1 MPAHST
7 HLIPRL
13 RSLRVLAVLLASA
26 PLAAAD
32 LSPGSWSPQERSELQ
47 HREQSPWPASAR
59 TLEGRS
65 GYVAATLSPIAT
77 HVGIETLRQGGTAA
91 DAAVATALTQVTT
104 SLGSIVSY
112 AGVLQ
117 LVYYDAR
124 THRISS
130 LDAGW
135 NGYANETSPATIPHA
150 DVTLLIPAHTATAGA
165 YGRETLVPGF
175 MAGVEEI
182 HAHFGRLPLPQL
194 FKPAIWYSAH
204 GVEVTRLLAYY
215 FAERQKSLSRT
226 DEGRRFL
233 GQAGDPLP
241 RIGDLF
247 VQPEVAQLL
256 GEIAVHGSRVMYTG
270 AWANSYV
277 RAVRAEGGL
286 VTAED
291 LRRYRPT
298 WEQPLSVRFGDLEV
312 AGPGIG
318 NASGCAVLSAL
329 NLLDAARVNASGPYW
344 TDAQAFTTYAQA
356 LQVAISGPNTPQ
368 VLSFEHQHDLPS
380 TCAGRS
386 TPRHAAA
393 VAPALPQLSGYG
405 NQGPAGH
412 HSAAV
417 VAIDKWG
424 NVAAL
429 VHSCN
434 CVLWGDTGIVVD
446 GIPIPNAGGIYQY
459 KLAAIQ
465 PGGRLSSDMAPVIV
479 TRHTP
484 VLAVATVGP
493 SLVQETVRVVASSLR
508 TDETLQ
514 NVMAAPPLLLNIEV
528 TKDPL
533 APRPVLVPQKRYDDS
548 FLAELDKAGIPITQL
563 PAERVGA
570 IKGTAAAGL
579 IDPATSRLRGV
590 EVPGV
595 IVFVETY

>member
-1 MPAHST
+1 MPARST
-7 HLIPRL
+7 HLISRL

-47 HREQSPWPASAR
+47 HREQSPWPTSAR
-59 TLEGRS
+59 DLEGRS

-135 NGYANETSPATIPHA
+135 NGYANETTPATIPHA
-150 DVTLLIPAHTATAGA
+150 DVTLLDPAHPATAGA

-175 MAGVEEI
+175 MAGVEQI

-204 GVEVTRLLAYY
+204 GVEVTPLLAYY
-215 FAERQKSLSRT
+215 FAARQKSLSRT
-226 DEGRRFL
+226 DQGRRFL
-233 GQAGDPLP
+233 GQAGDPVP
-241 RIGDLF
+241 KIGDLF
-247 VQPEVAQLL
+247 VQPEVAHLL
-256 GEIAVHGSRVMYTG
+256 GEIATHGSRVMYTG
-270 AWANSYV
+270 DWASSYV

-286 VTAED
+286 VTAGD

-329 NLLDAARVNASGPYW
+329 NLLGGASVNASGPYW
-344 TDAQAFTTYAQA
+344 ADAQAFITYAQA
-356 LQVAISGPNTPQ
+356 LQVAISGPYTPQ

-380 TCAGRS
+380 TCAGRT
-386 TPRHAAA
+386 TPRYAAA
-393 VAPALPQLSGYG
+393 VAPALPKLSGYG

-424 NVAAL
+424 NIAAL

-434 CVLWGDTGIVVD
+434 CEIWGGGIVVD

-479 TRHTP
+479 TRHKP
-484 VLAVATVGP
+484 VLAVATVGT
-493 SLVQETVRVVASSLR
+493 SLIQETVRVVASILR
-508 TDETLQ
+508 TDQTPQ
-514 NVMAAPPLLLNIEV
+514 KIMAAPPLLLNIEV
-528 TKDPL
+528 PKDPL
-533 APRPVLVPQKRYDDS
+533 APRPVPVPQKGYDDS
-548 FLAELDKAGIPITQL
+548 FLSELDMAGIPITQL
-563 PAERVGA
+563 PAERVLA

-579 IDPATSRLRGV
+579 IDTATGRLRGV

-595 IVFVETY
+595 VVFVETY